1 MADIRLAKPAAGTT
15 QTIPSAPDGRFIFDF
30 PADAATLT
38 RSGDNLVLTFE
49 DGASIQLQ
57 GFYTTYSKEEM
68 PSFQV
73 DGVEISGQ
81 DFFAALGEDLMPAAG
96 PAASSSA
103 ARGGRYNEYGGSDLL
118 DGIDHL
124 GRLDVGFDGG
134 VQLATDTVEPSP
146 WYGGDGRVDHDVTV
160 TPSDIDAAAEVVT
173 VHEAGLANG
182 TTPGAAD
189 APVSAG
195 GSLIINAPDG
205 VASIVIG
212 GVQVFENGALTG
224 TPVTTD
230 EGTLTVTGYDPAT
243 GRLDFTYTLDRNTTE
258 HDKSDPATD
267 AQISHDLTVTVTD
280 TDGDS
285 GSTTITVNVV
295 DDGPKVAMKQ
305 DAALELDETD
315 LQDAGVQSVKDVS
328 GNFDVAAGAD
338 GESSRSYEL
347 TLDPRAENSL
357 AAIVGGEMMP
367 VMLSINNEGRIVGM
381 AGDTEIFNVH
391 IDSKGNVT
399 FTLNDNGTLYHP
411 DNSDPDDVLSL
422 NGIGVKLTVTDS
434 DGDISSAEIGLDLT
448 IRDDGPTIRSF
459 THGVTEGDATPITG
473 NALADAVAGADGA
486 NFAWDANQSSQ
497 YGEITLNA
505 DGTYSY
511 RLDNDNAAVKKLSDG
526 ETLTEE
532 FTYTYT
538 DADGDIAEG
547 KVTIT
552 INGKNNGIIIE
563 PTDPAAGSDKVTVY
577 ESGLADGSQAG
588 QDDAPT
594 TASGSLS
601 INAPDGVASIVIGGV
616 VVFEKGAL
624 TGNTVSTDEGTLT
637 VTGFDTVTGE
647 LTFTYKLNDNTT
659 EHDAAGIDNVSHD
672 LAVTVTDVDGSTAES
687 TITVN
692 VVDDVPTLTVAGD
705 SFNGAYGTGIEGTVN
720 FDFGADNGEGAKIEL
735 SVNGGDKVEGIS
747 SDGGKTWT
755 FTVDGQPVTLN
766 AETGVFHYGLPASG
780 SGKEYS
786 FQFTVTDADGDE
798 VSTPA
803 PVTVAVEGTDLTGV
817 KGSVTGD
824 DDNVLTGEEVAVT
837 IPELPEGVTLVAG
850 QTVPVTDA
858 GGNVYGQLI
867 VDAEGKVTFRQTVAY
882 TGEQHGTQG
891 ESDVATSFSGSLT
904 VNLADGTTSSITVD
918 VSILDDIP
926 TISTSDMSTSVVP
939 GDSGDNLA
947 KVDETISFT
956 KDENGNALTGNNVK
970 TEWWNGTVHIS
981 AAEVTYGGTDTW
993 GNPLIVNENEDGFT
1007 LAYSSYNGGGLQS
1020 FAPGYGDG
1028 AQSRPAPETD
1038 WGLTVNGGAGGDW
1051 EIQENGNT
1059 SEAVVIELDGYAYGI
1074 TVNFGAFFSGG
1085 SNTGTGWDTKS
1096 EKALIAFYKEGQ
1108 LVYSTVV
1115 EGTQSGEFV
1124 YNTGDVVLEGFD
1136 RVVISA
1142 VDNGENSD
1150 FTIQG
1155 IDFITK
1161 RDDPFIVS
1169 EGKVTAASGADGFA
1183 DAYTDIHARFDL
1195 AGMVNEGTL
1204 SADGTSGIITVLVDG
1219 QRTDVTLT
1227 LSEGASGDSI
1237 LTGTAANGEQLFTAT
1252 LDKDG
1257 NWTMEQ
1263 YGQFRVDNE
1272 TETGSNQFEL
1282 VFKTEDADGD
1292 VASTTVNVP
1301 LEVVDQTPATDTSI
1315 DNSADTIVITG
1326 SDGVAGTVAA
1336 GDSGGVEVQTT
1347 VQPGESYN
1355 ISIMLDLSGSMK
1367 YDRET
1372 GKGNTASTNLE
1383 GSRMEMAVDA
1393 LESFFQNSIQ
1403 GHDGTVNIQLVGFG
1417 TKLWTGSDTLQI
1429 TADMNAEQRQAVYD
1443 NFAQILEKWQ
1453 HEMFKKNGEGWD
1465 WVSGQLVYN
1474 QGTNYEAAMEK
1485 ATAWFND
1492 HADNGGKNLAFF
1504 ISDGEPTYSNDHG
1517 SGNSTPSDVVEDT
1530 LHAAQDLQNAGG
1542 GVHVNA
1548 IGIGESVS
1556 EGGQKIL
1563 DLIDNTGGSEAE
1575 QTEYPHEG
1583 WVTVDSWLGPYQEW
1597 QWTTSEWLGD
1607 QPLVEGDS
1615 DLVNSE
1621 NDLTAALVG
1630 GSEITSTELA
1640 DAGSD
1645 EITAEKSAS
1654 SVIVYGDVQNTD
1666 RLLYD
1671 LNQDANIQA
1680 ALVAAGI
1687 GYGSGT
1693 EVFQW
1698 LEANADSAILQGT
1711 KYEGWT
1717 HTDSVDYMLQ
1727 HAEELGYET
1736 LVSDD
1741 GTFYLAD
1748 AHGDVL
1754 NMDGTEATVGLD
1766 SLTGRGGGDD
1776 TITGSKADD
1785 VIYGQEG
1792 NDLLVGDAPSGSGE
1806 GSTVDSIEGTT
1817 VASIKEMSSDVLD
1830 AFIQSV
1836 EGTDDDGNDQLFGG
1850 VGNDVLLGMGGDD
1863 YLDGGAG
1870 EDAIFGGAGN
1880 DIIVYDKA
1888 DYLVSGGSGIDFMV
1902 SDDKNLTL
1910 DSLLTN
1916 TGSDKPL
1923 VSGIEVLLKGDA
1935 ALSLTSIQD
1944 LADRYGITLGT
1955 NADGQETLTLDMS
1968 KWNGSISADGTHVF
1982 TSTDNDLTLETNLQH
1997 DAASSSD
2004 NGEMAQQVFILENTN
2019 S

>member
-15 QTIPSAPDGRFIFDF
+15 QTVPSAPDGRFIFDF

-57 GFYTTYSKEEM
+57 DFYTTYSKEEM

-73 DGVEISGQ
+73 EGVEISGQ

-96 PAASSSA
+96 PAAGSSA
-103 ARGGRYNEYGGSDLL
+103 SRSGRYNEYGGSDLL
-118 DGIDHL
+118 DGLDHL
-124 GRLDVGFDGG
+124 GRLDIGFDGG
-134 VQLATDTVEPSP
+134 VQLATDTVEPSA
-146 WYGGDGRVDHDVTV
+146 YYEDDHGVTV
-160 TPSDIDAAAEVVT
+160 TPSAPGTDPDDPDI
-173 VHEAGLANG
+173 
-182 TTPGAAD
+182 
-189 APVSAG
+189 PVQGEDFPPTMPHDVLQVDESALDG
-195 GSLIINAPDG
+195 GSGGGSATAAGSMSVSAPDG
-205 VASIVIG
+205 VATITIG
-212 GVQVFENGALTG
+212 GVVVWQNGALTG
-224 TPVTTD
+224 NPVQTD
-230 EGTLTVTGYDPAT
+230 EGHLDVTGFDGTNLTY
-243 GRLDFTYTLDRNTTE
+243 TYTLDKATQE
-258 HDKSDPATD
+258 HGKE
-267 AQISHDLTVTVTD
+267 
-280 TDGDS
+280 G
-285 GSTTITVNVV
+285 
-295 DDGPKVAMKQ
+295 
-305 DAALELDETD
+305 
-315 LQDAGVQSVKDVS
+315 
-328 GNFDVAAGAD
+328 
-338 GESSRSYEL
+338 
-347 TLDPRAENSL
+347 
-357 AAIVGGEMMP
+357 GGE
-367 VMLSINNEGRIVGM
+367 
-381 AGDTEIFNVH
+381 
-391 IDSKGNVT
+391 
-399 FTLNDNGTLYHP
+399 NDAIAHEME
-411 DNSDPDDVLSL
+411 V
-422 NGIGVKLTVTDS
+422 VVTDS
-434 DGDISSAEIGLDLT
+434 DGDSGSAVIRVEIT
-448 IRDDGPTIRSF
+448 DDVPTIDTAESISL
-459 THGVTEGDATPITG
+459 TEGQSTTQSFD
-473 NALADAVAGADGA
+473 VAFGADGA
-486 NFAWDANQSSQ
+486 AASGAVTIQGVTADENGVYHLAN
-497 YGEITLNA
+497 
-505 DGTYSY
+505 GTVVIND
-511 RLDNDNAAVKKLSDG
+511 DN
-526 ETLTEE
+526 
-532 FTYTYT
+532 TYTYTADSDAPEGATDSFTLVAT
-538 DADGDIAEG
+538 DADGDMHTAE
-547 KVTIT
+547 VSVS
-552 INGKNNGIIIE
+552 INQSSAPELSVGQ
-563 PTDPAAGSDKVTVY
+563 VTVD
-577 ESGLADGSQAG
+577 EAHLVPGHTDG
-588 QDDAPT
+588 
-594 TASGSLS
+594 GSFS
-601 INAPDGVASIVIGGV
+601 
-616 VVFEKGAL
+616 EM
-624 TGNTVSTDEGTLT
+624 
-637 VTGFDTVTGE
+637 
-647 LTFTYKLNDNTT
+647 
-659 EHDAAGIDNVSHD
+659 
-672 LAVTVTDVDGSTAES
+672 VTVTADMLFGAGSNVTLVSAETSTGKGTVRVNEDGSLTY
-687 TITVN
+687 
-692 VVDDVPTLTVAGD
+692 TLTERTEGGSDTSNTADTEADRSTADTAQGD
-705 SFNGAYGTGIEGTVN
+705 II
-720 FDFGADNGEGAKIEL
+720 KL
-735 SVNGGDKVEGIS
+735 
-747 SDGGKTWT
+747 
-755 FTVDGQPVTLN
+755 
-766 AETGVFHYGLPASG
+766 
-780 SGKEYS
+780 
-786 FQFTVTDADGDE
+786 TVTDAYGNTH
-798 VSTPA
+798 V
-803 PVTVAVEGTDLTGV
+803 V
-817 KGSVTGD
+817 
-824 DDNVLTGEEVAVT
+824 EVAV
-837 IPELPEGVTLVAG
+837 
-850 QTVPVTDA
+850 
-858 GGNVYGQLI
+858 NVI
-867 VDAEGKVTFRQTVAY
+867 
-882 TGEQHGTQG
+882 
-891 ESDVATSFSGSLT
+891 
-904 VNLADGTTSSITVD
+904 
-918 VSILDDIP
+918 DDIP

-1007 LAYSSYNGGGLQS
+1007 LAYSSYNGGGSQS

-1161 RDDPFIVS
+1161 RDDPIIVS
-1169 EGKVTAASGADGFA
+1169 GGTVTAESGADGFA
-1183 DAYTDIHARFDL
+1183 DAYADIHAAFDL
-1195 AGMVNEGTL
+1195 AGMVKEGTL
-1204 SADGTSGIITVLVDG
+1204 SEDGTSGTIMVLKDG
-1219 QRTDVTLT
+1219 TEHKVTLE
-1227 LSEGASGDSI
+1227 LREGSSGESI
-1237 LTGTAANGEQLFTAT
+1237 LTGTLESGEQLFTAT

-1263 YGQFRVDNE
+1263 YEQFRVDNE

-1292 VASTTVNVP
+1292 IAGATVNVP
-1301 LEVVDQTPATDTSI
+1301 LEVVEQTPGTDASI
-1315 DNSADTIVITG
+1315 DNGNDTIVIHG
-1326 SDGVAGTVAA
+1326 GDGVAGTVAA
-1336 GDSGGVEVQTT
+1336 GDAGGVDVQTT

-1372 GKGNTASTNLE
+1372 GKGNTASTNPE

-1492 HADNGGKNLAFF
+1492 HAGNGGKNLAFF

-1687 GYGSGT
+1687 DYGSGS

-1698 LEANADSAILQGT
+1698 LEDAANAGTLKGT
-1711 KYEGWT
+1711 KFEGWT
-1717 HTDSVDYMLQ
+1717 HADTVDYMLR

-1736 LVSDD
+1736 RVDDD
-1741 GTFYLAD
+1741 GTFYLVTAD
-1748 AHGDVL
+1748 GTVL
-1754 NMDGTEATVGLD
+1754 DMDGKEATVGLD
-1766 SLTGRGGGDD
+1766 SLTGRGGGNDF
-1776 TITGSKADD
+1776 IIGSQADD

-1792 NDLLVGDAPSGSGE
+1792 NDLLVGDAPSESGE

-1817 VASIKEMSSDVLD
+1817 VDSIKKMSIDDLD

-1902 SDDKNLTL
+1902 SDNSTLTL
-1910 DSLLTN
+1910 TELL
-1916 TGSDKPL
+1916 
-1923 VSGIEVLLKGDA
+1923 SGGKDGKDGPIVDRIEVLLKGDA
-1935 ALSLTSIQD
+1935 ALSLTSIQE
-1944 LADRYGITLGT
+1944 LADKYGITLGT
-1955 NADGQETLTLDMS
+1955 NPDGQETLTLDMS
-1968 KWNGSISADGTHVF
+1968 KWTAQEDGSYDFKGDAG
-1982 TSTDNDLTLETNLQH
+1982 LTLETNLTPVE
-1997 DAASSSD
+1997 ASDPAS
-2004 NGEMAQQVFILENTN
+2004 EAVQQQVFTLEHGNG
-2019 S
+2019 